1 MHATMYI
8 PDGGGVVAAGVVDGV
23 GVDVGIVDGGIVG
36 VGIVDAGGVGVGI
49 VGGGV
54 VAVKREK
61 EREAE
66 SNDAC
71 QSCQVLCIEMQKF
84 D

>member
-8 PDGGGVVAAGVVDGV
+8 PVGGGVVAAGVVDDVGV
-23 GVDVGIVDGGIVG
+23 GVGIVDGGVVS
-36 VGIVDAGGVGVGI
+36 VGIVDAGGVGVG
-49 VGGGV
+49 GGV
-54 VAVKREK
+54 VAVRREK
-61 EREAE
+61 ERETG

-71 QSCQVLCIEMQKF
+71 QSCQALCIEMQKI